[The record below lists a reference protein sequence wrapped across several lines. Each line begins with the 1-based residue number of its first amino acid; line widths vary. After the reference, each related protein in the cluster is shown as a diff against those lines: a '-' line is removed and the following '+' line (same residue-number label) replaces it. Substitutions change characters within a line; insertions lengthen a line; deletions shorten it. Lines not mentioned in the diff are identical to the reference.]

1 MYTAT
6 KIGDLFGKNVFQN
19 VLKADPK
26 VRVATQEET
35 KETEEAKRKV
45 YKEMVSELLEN
56 YPLKA
61 VYPSIP
67 NQCMRAT
74 MDKYREFVHQHNQK
88 IALQNAEIQT
98 FNEKVDDFMANNQ
111 LDIVQTTYSEMFQ
124 KKYGKIKK
132 YVSYNEQTKQDEIE
146 VRYEFNL
153 HSNKA
158 IREYNERV
166 EDFSDRVFVLKKKE
180 LQPIKATTERVFQ
193 QILFCYTMQMYQL
206 NKQYIKLGIT
216 HERSLPKVDLH
227 PEEIKHLNKENGI
240 KMLDLSS
247 RTIKR
252 HIDRLLEAGILQNYL
267 FLGTNR
273 PPKTHINPE
282 ILVYFDE
289 RGSKLK
295 TIDNQTL
302 NQKKGTKC
310 LHSKENTRT
319 NKKNKKE
326 ANSEPLVGTCL
337 SGVATALP
345 TQPVSDFFTGTPQGN
360 ASSEPTFATPPLRP
374 DILRWKAPKEPQ
386 TRRERLSEYLQ
397 NQILHPQELAEGL
410 ANGDFDKY
418 KPIDLQLLKEEA
430 MYGFLTAAEFRE
442 LFFNDFFKSSAKLFR
457 DKEVFVGCWY
467 NAIVGLLYSKSFTV
481 NGYAYRK
488 DMLTDYIPQYRWRLE
503 YARKWFA
510 KHTEIKILFPSD
522 YFDRNRKTSREV
534 GFKYTSKAWKNRL
547 KAQEKAQKRN
557 AEKSS
562 EAVKRQRKSSA
573 VRLIGY
579 KINAFLKEK
588 ITYEELYDYVKY
600 NHPAFLEKLPD
611 YVKKTQN

>member
-6 KIGDLFGKNVFQN
+6 KIGDLFGKNVLQN

-26 VRVATQEET
+26 VRVANQEED
-35 KETEEAKRKV
+35 EESKRKV
-45 YKEMVSELLEN
+45 YKEMVTELLEQ

-67 NQCMRAT
+67 SQCMRAT
-74 MDKYREFVHQHNQK
+74 MDNYREFVHQHNQT
-88 IALQNAEIQT
+88 IALQNAAIQT
-98 FNEKVDDFMANNQ
+98 FNEKVDDFIANNQ
-111 LDIVQTTYSEMFQ
+111 LDIVQTTYYELFQ
-124 KKYGKIKK
+124 KQYGKIKK
-132 YVSYNEQTKQDEIE
+132 YVFTNPDTGEDEIG

-166 EDFSDRVFVLKKKE
+166 EEFSDRVFVLKKKE

-193 QILFCYTMQMYQL
+193 QILYCYTVQMYHL

-240 KMLDLSS
+240 KMLDVSS

-252 HIDRLLEAGILQNYL
+252 HIDRLLDAGVLQNYL

-295 TIDNQTL
+295 TIENQSL

-310 LHSKENTRT
+310 LHIKENTRT
-319 NKKNKKE
+319 DKKNKKE
-326 ANSEPLVGTCL
+326 ANSEQVGTCL
-337 SGVATALP
+337 SGVATLSA

-360 ASSEPTFATPPLRP
+360 APSEPTFAAPPP
-374 DILRWKAPKEPQ
+374 QKTEIKRWKAPKEPQ

-410 ANGDFDKY
+410 ANGDFNDY

-442 LFFNDFFKSSAKLFR
+442 LFFNDFFKSSAKLFK

-467 NAIVGLLYSKSFTV
+467 NAIAGLLYSKSFTV

-488 DMLTDYIPQYRWRLE
+488 DMLTDYVPQYRWRLE
-503 YARKWFA
+503 YARK
-510 KHTEIKILFPSD
+510 
-522 YFDRNRKTSREV
+522 
-534 GFKYTSKAWKNRL
+534 
-547 KAQEKAQKRN
+547 
-557 AEKSS
+557 
-562 EAVKRQRKSSA
+562 
-573 VRLIGY
+573 
-579 KINAFLKEK
+579 
-588 ITYEELYDYVKY
+588 
-600 NHPAFLEKLPD
+600 
-611 YVKKTQN
+611 